1 MLAWERQE
9 GESGKAYA
17 AFSMYRDLGSERS
30 HRAVAEA
37 LYGVQAKYS
46 IRTVHEWSRKFDWVA
61 RVDALDAR
69 DEMLRREAIEEHL
82 HAGAEDRARRE
93 AALLDRGLA
102 VRESA
107 MTQAEKMTSWPLAE
121 QRVVREGPDGEEATY
136 VFTPAGW
143 SKNTAVSMFNMALGN
158 ARAEGAPAD
167 EMEFDFSGW
176 DEDELQQFMRL
187 SERLTPRRK
196 SDGSYSGSQ

>member
-61 RVDALDAR
+61 RIEALEAR
-69 DEMLRREAIEEHL
+69 DEMVRREAIEEHVQQ
-82 HAGAEDRARRE
+82 GAEDRAKRE
-93 AALLDRGLA
+93 AALLERALA

-107 MTQAEKMTSWPLAE
+107 MTQAEKMTNWPLAE

-143 SKNTAVSMFNMALGN
+143 SKATAVSMFNMALGN
-158 ARAEGAPAD
+158 ARADAPGQD
-167 EMEFDFSGW
+167 DLEFDFQGW
-176 DEDELQQFMRL
+176 DEADLIEFMRL
-187 SERLTPRRK
+187 SERLTPKRK
-196 SDGSYSGSQ
+196 SDGS

>member
-9 GESGKAYA
+9 NESARAYE
-17 AFSMYRDLGSERS
+17 AFSLYRDMGAERS
-30 HRAVAEA
+30 LVKVGHSLGKSRALIE
-37 LYGVQAKYS
+37 
-46 IRTVHEWSRKFDWVA
+46 RWSSQHDWVD
-61 RVDALDAR
+61 RVKALEAR
-69 DEMLRREAIEEHL
+69 DEMLRREAVEAHVQ
-82 HAGAEDRARRE
+82 AGAEDRGKRE

-107 MTQAEKMTSWPLAE
+107 MTQAEKMTNWPLAE

-143 SKNTAVSMFNMALGN
+143 SKATAVSMFNMAIGN

-167 EMEFDFSGW
+167 DMEFDFSGW
-176 DEDELQQFMRL
+176 DESELQQFMRL
-187 SERLTPRRK
+187 SAMLTPKRK

>member
-1 MLAWERQE
+1 MLAWTRQE
-9 GESGKAYA
+9 NESAKAFE
-17 AFSMYRDLGSERS
+17 AFELYRDMGSERS

-69 DEMLRREAIEEHL
+69 DEMVRREAVEAHVQ
-82 HAGAEDRARRE
+82 ANAEDRAKRE
-93 AALLDRGLA
+93 AALLDRALA

-107 MTQAEKMTSWPLAE
+107 MTQAEKMTNWPLAA

-143 SKNTAVSMFNMALGN
+143 SKSTAVSMFNMAIGN
-158 ARAEGAPAD
+158 ARADASAD
-167 EMEFDFSGW
+167 EMEFDFDGW
-176 DEDELQQFMRL
+176 DEDDLMEFMRL
-187 SERLTPRRK
+187 SERLTPKRRK
-196 SDGSYSGSQ
+196 DG

>member
-1 MLAWERQE
+1 MLAWEKQPE
-9 GESGKAYA
+9 ESSRAYE
-17 AFSMYRDLGSERS
+17 AFSAYRDLGAARSLVKVGQLLGKSVGLMERWS
-30 HRAVAEA
+30 VQHSWVDRVEA
-37 LYGVQAKYS
+37 L
-46 IRTVHEWSRKFDWVA
+46 E
-61 RVDALDAR
+61 AR

-82 HAGAEDRARRE
+82 SAGAEDRAKRE

-107 MTQAEKMTSWPLAE
+107 MTQAEKMVGWPLAE
-121 QRVVREGPDGEEATY
+121 QRVVRDGPDGEDATY
-136 VFTPAGW
+136 VFMPAGW

-167 EMEFDFSGW
+167 EMEFDFDGW
-176 DEDELQQFMRL
+176 DEDDLIEFMRL